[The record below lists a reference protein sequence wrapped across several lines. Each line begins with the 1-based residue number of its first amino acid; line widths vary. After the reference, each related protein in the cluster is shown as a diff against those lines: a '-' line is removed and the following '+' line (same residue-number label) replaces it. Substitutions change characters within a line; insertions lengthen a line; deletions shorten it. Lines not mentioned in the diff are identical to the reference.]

1 MNDTHQPPILPPRN
15 LPPPPPPPLGD
26 GPGEREP
33 IKLPTEAVESMLRH
47 PRRLLHQLR
56 ESRGGRL
63 VAMIALVG
71 LACAMIYGLVVGSF
85 SGGTQLWAAPVK
97 LGGGLL
103 LAGLICLPSLYI
115 FACLS
120 GSRARFL
127 EIAGLVFGL
136 ILLITLLLMGFAPVA
151 WVFSQSTSSIVGM
164 GVLHLGFGFVALF
177 FGLRF
182 LRQGFEWLDTP
193 FSAGIGVWMVIFTLV
208 VVQMTT
214 ALRPII
220 GTADTFLP
228 TEKKFFLVHWAEQ
241 IEGKNGY
248 ARGNAR

>member
-1 MNDTHQPPILPPRN
+1 MNEPNQPPILPTHT
-15 LPPPPPPPLGD
+15 PPPATPPLGE
-26 GPGEREP
+26 GPGENEP
-33 IKLPTEAVESMLRH
+33 IRNPTEAIESMLRQ
-47 PRRLLHQLR
+47 PRRLLHQFR
-56 ESRGGRL
+56 QSRAGILIAMLAALGL
-63 VAMIALVG
+63 V
-71 LACAMIYGLVVGSF
+71 CAMIYGVVVGTF

-120 GSRARFL
+120 GSSARFL

-136 ILLITLLLMGFAPVA
+136 ILLVTLLLMGFAPVA
-151 WVFSQSTSSIVGM
+151 WVFSQSTNSIVGM
-164 GVLHLGFGFVALF
+164 GALHLGFGFVALV

-182 LRQGFEWLDTP
+182 LKQGFAWLNTP
-193 FSAGIGVWMVIFTLV
+193 FNAGLAVWMVIFTLV

-228 TEKKFFLVHWAEQ
+228 GEKKFFLVHWAEQ
-241 IEGKNGY
+241 MRSESDY
-248 ARGNAR
+248 ARGNER

>member
-1 MNDTHQPPILPPRN
+1 MNESNQPPMLVGNEPETATVV
-15 LPPPPPPPLGD
+15 LGE
-26 GPGEREP
+26 GPGEKEP
-33 IKLPTEAVESMLRH
+33 IRLPTEAVESMLRH
-47 PRRLLHQLR
+47 PRRLIHQLR
-56 ESRGGRL
+56 QSNAGRL
-63 VAMIALVG
+63 IFLLGALAV
-71 LACAMIYGLVVGSF
+71 ACAMVYGLVVGTF
-85 SGGTQLWAAPVK
+85 SGGTQLWAAPLK

-120 GSRARFL
+120 GSQARIA

-136 ILLITLLLMGFAPVA
+136 ILLITLLLIGFAPVA
-151 WVFSQSTSSIVGM
+151 WVFSQSTSSIFGM
-164 GVLHLGFGFVALF
+164 GFLHLLFGFVALF

-182 LRQGFEWLDTP
+182 LRQGFRWLDTP
-193 FSAGIGVWMVIFTLV
+193 FSAGLGVWMVIFTLV

-228 TEKKFFLVHWAEQ
+228 GEKKFFLVHWADQ
-241 IEGKNGY
+241 IGTANRATTAY
-248 ARGNAR
+248 AE